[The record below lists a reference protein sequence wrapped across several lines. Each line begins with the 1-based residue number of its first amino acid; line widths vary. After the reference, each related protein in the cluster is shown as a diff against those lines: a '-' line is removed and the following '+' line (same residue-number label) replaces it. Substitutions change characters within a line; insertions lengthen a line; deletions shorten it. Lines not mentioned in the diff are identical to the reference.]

1 MRNRT
6 KETADQEMSA
16 PSEDVKGTY
25 REFLE
30 PYLEFAETLPDAEW
44 YRVRCPF
51 HDDST
56 PSAGVSRSTGTFNC
70 FVCGKFSPVELLVRL
85 TGDSKGEILPAL
97 DAFRQESKLVY
108 HDETTFSF
116 TPPIPQPKLT
126 ALYEESK
133 KLLVEDNPLVRWYQE
148 ARGIHYSTL
157 SRYGVG
163 FLPIEKAPDHFL
175 RDCLTFP
182 YYYNGKVTGLR
193 FRDEA
198 GSKSGAKKSYFTL
211 YGTEHLP
218 DTYYDNCI
226 LMEGE
231 TDTLRLLQALD
242 TLLGPPGG
250 DNTERNRYHVVGT
263 PTAMF
268 KREWLREIADA
279 RTLLY
284 IPQGDEAALKM
295 LKQVQSARE
304 DTVILELP
312 WRRYQHGNDL
322 ADWLRYHTDTN
333 ILDSLNKVIP
343 SRRRQIFSGADF
355 EIQANEPRKWLINN
369 LISRQQLGIIA
380 GQPKGKKTWVMFNL
394 IRTLLTSETFMG
406 LPGMKVPEAEHPINC
421 LVIEEEGPIQEL
433 YERAEMVLG
442 DIPTWKERTFWGHR
456 IGLRFD
462 NDSTMPLLKQ
472 AILEH
477 CIDVLFI
484 DPFSRTYNVDEDKS
498 QEMGPVLARVQS
510 LLTEFPH
517 LTIIL
522 IHHFTKSATIADK
535 LKGFRG
541 SSKIASELDV
551 AIFVEALPVSQ
562 GFGIKVCFEG
572 RSIKTP
578 TDKNGSEYFK
588 IDFDEGILQARSHQT
603 AAIPFGM
610 YADYLLTKEGYTA
623 SAGKMAK
630 DLGQGTMTVKKAV
643 KAAKDKEGNRYF
655 TLQTDDVNPSIEWV
669 TMTSHLIKAMGGN
682 PLPAD

>member
-1 MRNRT
+1 MHEEAPAG
-6 KETADQEMSA
+6 KEAAA
-16 PSEDVKGTY
+16 PSEEIKGTY

-30 PYLEFAETLPDAEW
+30 PYLEFAETLPDSPW

-56 PSAGVSRSTGTFNC
+56 PSAGVSRTTGTFNC
-70 FVCGKFSPVELLVRL
+70 FVCGTFSPVELLERL
-85 TGDSKGEILPAL
+85 TGGSKGEILPAL
-97 DAFRQESKLVY
+97 ESFRQESKLVY
-108 HDETTFSF
+108 HDDSHFSF
-116 TPPIPQPKLT
+116 TPPLPQPKLT
-126 ALYEESK
+126 LLYEESK
-133 KLLVEDNPLVRWYQE
+133 LLLTEDNPLVRWYDD

-182 YYYNGKVTGLR
+182 YYYNGKITGLR
-193 FRDEA
+193 LRDEA
-198 GSKSGAKKSYFTL
+198 GSKSAPKKSYFTL

-218 DTYYDNCI
+218 ETYYDTCI

-231 TDTLRLLQALD
+231 TDTLRLCQALD
-242 TLLGPPGG
+242 DLLGPHTP
-250 DNTERNRYHVVGT
+250 DNEERNRYHVVGT
-263 PTAMF
+263 PTALF

-284 IPQGDEAALKM
+284 IPQGDEAAQKM
-295 LKQVQSARE
+295 LKQVQQARE

-322 ADWLRYHTDTN
+322 ADWLRYHKDSH
-333 ILDSLNKVIP
+333 ILDRLNQAIP
-343 SRRRQIFSGADF
+343 SRRKKIFTGAEF
-355 EIQANEPRKWLINN
+355 ESEANHPRKWLINN
-369 LISRQQLGIIA
+369 LVSRQQLMIIA

-394 IRTLLTSETFMG
+394 VRTLLTSETFLG
-406 LPGMKVPEAEHPINC
+406 LPGMQVAEEVRPLNC
-421 LVIEEEGPIQEL
+421 LIIEEEGPIQEL

-442 DIPTWKERTFWGHR
+442 DIPDWKERTFWGHR
-456 IGLRFD
+456 IGLQFD

-472 AILEH
+472 AITQH
-477 CIDVLFI
+477 SIDVLAV
-484 DPFSRTYNVDEDKS
+484 DPFSRTYSVDEDKS
-498 QEMGPVLARVQS
+498 QEMAPVLARIQS

-517 LTIIL
+517 LTIVL

-541 SSKIASELDV
+541 SSKIAGEVDIAV
-551 AIFVEALPVSQ
+551 FVEALPIKE
-562 GFGIKVCFEG
+562 GFGIKVCFDG

-588 IDFDEGILQARSHQT
+588 IDFEEGLLTVRNHQV
-603 AAIPFGM
+603 AAAAFGE
-610 YADYLLTKEGYTA
+610 YADYLFTKNGHTA
-623 SAGKMAK
+623 TLGKMAK
-630 DLGQGTMTVKKAV
+630 DLRRGESTAKKHLKDAQDKDGNQYFKITTDPVNAV
-643 KAAKDKEGNRYF
+643 I
-655 TLQTDDVNPSIEWV
+655 QWV
-669 TMTSHLIKAMGGN
+669 TMTDALIRAMGGN